1 MIRRPVLIGSILL
14 AASSLVSVGYA
25 QQRPTVAI
33 AQIVE
38 HPALDAARRGLID
51 GLDAAGYRAGDTV
64 RVSYQTAQGNPAVAA
79 QIARQFVG
87 ENPAV
92 LVGIATP
99 TAQALAAATQDIP
112 IVFTAVTDPVAAK
125 LVASLDKPG
134 GNVTG
139 LSDMSPIADHVKLI
153 REILPQAKSIGVVYN
168 PGEANSVALL
178 NALKAAAPKSGFT
191 VTEAAANRTAD
202 VLTAAQG
209 LAPKVDVI
217 YAPTDN
223 TVASA
228 IDALVAGAKAS
239 NTPVVGGETSFVE
252 KGAVAAL
259 GFDYYQVGVQTADY
273 VARILK
279 GEKPAN
285 LPARV
290 AVGTDLK
297 LNLAAA
303 EELGIT
309 FSPELLARAT
319 VAEAAAEEE
328 AAEAA
333 VEEAVKEEA
342 AEDKAEDEAE
352 EAVEEQV
359 EEAPAE
365 EAKEAEPAQ

>member
-1 MIRRPVLIGSILL
+1 MIRRPFLIGSVLL
-14 AASSLVSVGYA
+14 AASSLVSLPFGGAMA
-25 QQRPTVAI
+25 QERPLI
-33 AQIVE
+33 AVSQIVE

-51 GLDAAGYRAGDTV
+51 GLDAAGYRAGDTI
-64 RVSYQTAQGNPAVAA
+64 RFSYQTAQGNPAVAA

-125 LVASLDKPG
+125 LVASLAKPG

-139 LSDMSPIADHVKLI
+139 LSDLSPVADHVKLI
-153 REILPQAKSIGVVYN
+153 REMLPQAKTIGVVYN
-168 PGEANSVALL
+168 PGEANAVVLVA
-178 NALKAAAPKSGFT
+178 ALKAAAPGQGFT
-191 VTEAAANRTAD
+191 VVEATASRTSE
-202 VLTAAQG
+202 VQSAAQG
-209 LAPKVDVI
+209 LGPRVDVI

-228 IDALVAGAKAS
+228 IDALVNGAGASK
-239 NTPVVGGETSFVE
+239 TPVIGGETSFVAS
-252 KGAVAAL
+252 GAVAAL

-273 VARILK
+273 VVQILK
-279 GEKPAN
+279 GKKPAD

-297 LNLAAA
+297 VNLEAA
-303 EELGIT
+303 EALGIT
-309 FSPELLARAT
+309 LPEALLARVTPA
-319 VAEAAAEEE
+319 AEEAAAEEP
-328 AAEAA
+328 AA
-333 VEEAVKEEA
+333 EEA
-342 AEDKAEDEAE
+342 A
-352 EAVEEQV
+352 

-365 EAKEAEPAQ
+365 AVPAE